1 MTVSREKR
9 DRPVLSHVSAPSIHK
24 VVTSPE
30 SVPLTPRS
38 LSVFLRMTQTFVS
51 LWGT

>member
-9 DRPVLSHVSAPSIHK
+9 DRAVLSHVSAPSIHK